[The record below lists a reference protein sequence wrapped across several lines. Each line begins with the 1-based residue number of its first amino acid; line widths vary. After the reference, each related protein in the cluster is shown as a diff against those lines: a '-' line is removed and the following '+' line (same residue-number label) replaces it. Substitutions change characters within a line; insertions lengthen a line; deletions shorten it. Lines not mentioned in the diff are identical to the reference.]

1 MSVGHLYRSFYETT
15 HPIKLN
21 AYEEIPQ
28 YHGRMMIPRRVKT
41 TYTSNFQSQ
50 HDSHLDSRKWYFKF
64 DGEHFFFKTEEDR
77 TMFLLRFA

>member
-1 MSVGHLYRSFYETT
+1 
-15 HPIKLN
+15 
-21 AYEEIPQ
+21 
-28 YHGRMMIPRRVKT
+28 MMIPRRVKT